1 MGFLLLSGLAAGAAN
16 LIPELVK
23 RGMPPLDVPV
33 NNLTLEQ
40 WAKIANVYDEWP
52 FKSDVSLPSTSNLK
66 CCCVLIQVCY
76 PL

>member
-52 FKSDVSLPSTSNLK
+52 FKSDVS
-66 CCCVLIQVCY
+66 
-76 PL
+76 